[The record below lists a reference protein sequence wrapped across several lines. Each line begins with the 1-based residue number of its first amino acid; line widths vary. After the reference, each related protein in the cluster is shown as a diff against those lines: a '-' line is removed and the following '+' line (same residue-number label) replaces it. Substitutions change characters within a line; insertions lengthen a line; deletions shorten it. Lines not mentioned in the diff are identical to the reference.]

1 MKNRS
6 LLIIFELTV
15 MLAVFAFTAAISLR
29 GFAKAELI
37 SRESLRLD
45 NAVMLA
51 QSAAEIFRSENGT
64 AELALGLT
72 RAEAERLGLE
82 LVIFPI
88 KTDSELYRAAEIAV
102 LFDGG
107 EIYRLKASA
116 GEVGDYE

>member
-15 MLAVFAFTAAISLR
+15 MLAVFAFTAGISLR

-51 QSAAEIFRSENGT
+51 QSAAEIFSSENGT

-82 LVIFPI
+82 LVISPI